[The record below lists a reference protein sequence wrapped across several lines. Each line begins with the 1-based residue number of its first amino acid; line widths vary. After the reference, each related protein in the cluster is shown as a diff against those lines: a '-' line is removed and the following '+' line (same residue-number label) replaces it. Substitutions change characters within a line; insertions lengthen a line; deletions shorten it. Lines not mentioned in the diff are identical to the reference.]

1 MNGTTTT
8 TTKPET
14 NVNIGILLKEG
25 PYNHQASDTA
35 YKFAE
40 AAIAMGHKVDAVF
53 LYNDGVTNVTK
64 LSDPPQDDRNI
75 GARWSD
81 LATKHGVEVLA
92 CIAASKRRGI
102 ADEILIEGSGITG
115 LGTLTDIAIRNDRL
129 VTFGD

>member
-1 MNGTTTT
+1 M
-8 TTKPET
+8 
-14 NVNIGILLKEG
+14 NIGILLKEG

-40 AAIAMGHKVDAVF
+40 AAIKKGHKVDAVF

-64 LSDPPQDDRNI
+64 HTDPPQDDRHI
-75 GARWSD
+75 AKRWD
-81 LATKHGVEVLA
+81 ELHEKHGVQVLA

-102 ADEILIEGSGITG
+102 NDDVLIEGAEITG

>member
-1 MNGTTTT
+1 M
-8 TTKPET
+8 
-14 NVNIGILLKEG
+14 NIGILLKEG

-53 LYNDGVTNVTK
+53 LYNDGVTNVTR

-75 GARWSD
+75 GARWSE
-81 LATKHGVEVLA
+81 LSRTHGVEVLA

>member
-1 MNGTTTT
+1 MYRLFNYNKTI
-8 TTKPET
+8 
-14 NVNIGILLKEG
+14 VNIGILLKEG

-40 AAIAMGHKVDAVF
+40 AAIAMGHRVDAVF
-53 LYNDGVTNVTK
+53 LYNDGVTNVTR
-64 LSDPPQDDRNI
+64 LMDPPQDDRNI
-75 GARWSD
+75 SARWSE
-81 LATKHGVEVLA
+81 LSKKHGVEVLA

-102 ADEILIEGSGITG
+102 ADEILVEGSGITG

>member
-1 MNGTTTT
+1 M
-8 TTKPET
+8 
-14 NVNIGILLKEG
+14 NIGILLKEG

-40 AAIAMGHKVDAVF
+40 AAIKKGHKVDAVF

-64 LSDPPQDDRNI
+64 HMDPPQDDRDI
-75 GARWSD
+75 AKRWNE
-81 LATKHGVEVLA
+81 LGEKHGVEVLA

-102 ADEILIEGSGITG
+102 SDEIIIEKGEITG